1 MVEHAHKGEGRRIQP
16 AIMKHDPDEMT
27 MSDIEP
33 SVTTQKSVSA
43 FRLSLIGCRYAR
55 LFQPG
60 HLEILE

>member
-1 MVEHAHKGEGRRIQP
+1 MVEDAHKGKGRRIQS
-16 AIMKHDPDEMT
+16 AVVKHDPDEMT

-43 FRLSLIGCRYAR
+43 LRLSPIGCRYAR

>member
-1 MVEHAHKGEGRRIQP
+1 MVENAHKSKRRRIQS
-16 AIMKHDPDEMT
+16 AVVKHDPDEMT

-33 SVTTQKSVSA
+33 SVTTQKSGRA
-43 FRLSLIGCRYAR
+43 LRLSTIGCRHAR